1 MPTAQYQPVCS
12 QCCQPSSKVGDKAK
26 GLPRSHI
33 EPYIAQSNAY
43 IIHVTI
49 YMHSS
54 IISLLSPLLAHSYT
68 GSYHYGYLG
77 NLYNNNCSISSFSS
91 HQVFYLWLL
100 WWCTCYVM
108 VSFCVVSLCSTTCF
122 SCTVSKC
129 RCMYKW
135 PFVTMATIIHL
146 LILLYSEVCCG

>member
-1 MPTAQYQPVCS
+1 MFYMYGFRSSFSLPPLLFPHHLPHLSLPSSLLSLFFLYYLSLPPRWTMPTPQYQPVCS
-12 QCCQPSSKVGDKAK
+12 QCRQPSSKVGDKTK

-77 NLYNNNCSISSFSS
+77 NLFNNCSISSFSS
-91 HQVFYLWLL
+91 HQVFISG
-100 WWCTCYVM
+100 CYGDVPVM
-108 VSFCVVSLCSTTCF
+108 
-122 SCTVSKC
+122 
-129 RCMYKW
+129 
-135 PFVTMATIIHL
+135 
-146 LILLYSEVCCG
+146 